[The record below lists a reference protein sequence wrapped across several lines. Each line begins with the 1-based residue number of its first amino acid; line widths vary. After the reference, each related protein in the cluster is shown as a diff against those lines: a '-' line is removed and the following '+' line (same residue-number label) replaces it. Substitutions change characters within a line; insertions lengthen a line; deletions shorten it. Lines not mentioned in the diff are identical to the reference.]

1 MLTMKRRKADRIVYI
16 LHRNCLLKDVVEGKI
31 EGKLEMTGSRGRRRK
46 RLLDNLKE
54 NRGYSKMKEEPLDR
68 FL

>member
-1 MLTMKRRKADRIVYI
+1 MKRRKADRIVYI